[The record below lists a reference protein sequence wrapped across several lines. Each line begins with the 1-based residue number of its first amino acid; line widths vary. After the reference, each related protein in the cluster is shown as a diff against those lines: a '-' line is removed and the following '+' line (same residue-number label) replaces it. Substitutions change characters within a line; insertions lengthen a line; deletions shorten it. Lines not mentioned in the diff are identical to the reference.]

1 MNNQDEKNKLQS
13 ALTLARLGYKV
24 FPCIPGGKIPA
35 VSTGLHSATTDEK
48 IICNWWRINPE
59 YNVAIN
65 CDGLIVIDSDNPQWP
80 ENDNHRKDIFEN
92 SGAITCT
99 PRVGFHFFYRSVY
112 GSTWKNST
120 SFIAK
125 NVDVKTYGGYVVCP
139 NSDNYYWKKQ
149 LSCKINEL
157 PEPSE
162 WLKNLLT
169 YGEPEKNENKSIN
182 LDNPLSKSID
192 NQSDIIIEGSRNS
205 TLTSLAG
212 SLRRIGLSYEAIL
225 AALIQT
231 NYKRCKPCL
240 EELEIKNIA
249 NSVCRYE
256 INSIAQSYA
265 ENSYENKYLIDDN
278 KDDEKIEFIDN
289 LQLKQDELFPKELLN
304 PGGFISE
311 VISYSLKTA
320 PYPEPILSF
329 SAAVCLMSVLCARKI
344 RDQQNN
350 RSNLYLFALA
360 NSGTGKDHSRRIN
373 TEILFRSGFSNSLG
387 SNIASGEGLEDKLG
401 LCPSVLF
408 QIDEIDGLFQ
418 KLSTQKESRH
428 ESIVSMLLTL
438 YSSAAS
444 THIGRSKAGKEPTV
458 INQPSLTIYGTA
470 VPSLFY
476 SSVSERL
483 ASNGLLARTIVIEA
497 GTRAKGQETAIDD
510 IPEEIIN
517 KAKKWFEYKPNL
529 GNLSDINPVPVVFR
543 ADESALKLFHDY
555 REEIDEH
562 HYKKAEQE
570 KNHIC
575 MSVWARAL
583 EKAKKLSLIHAAS
596 NWNFE
601 DLPLINELSAQ
612 WGISFSRWTT
622 KRTILMIERHSYISD
637 FDNKRKKLLAYLID
651 ELKKGIEIVPMYKI
665 YRAFPWSKKE
675 HEDIRQVLVE
685 QKVIEII
692 TPITKKAGRKGTY
705 YKVIQNGDI
714 K

>member
-1 MNNQDEKNKLQS
+1 MNNQDEKSKLES

-24 FPCIPGGKIPA
+24 FPCIPSGKIPA
-35 VSTGLHSATTDEK
+35 VATGLHAATTDEK
-48 IICNWWRINPE
+48 IIRNWWKINPE

-99 PRVGFHFFYRSVY
+99 PRIGFHFFYKSVY

-125 NVDVKTYGGYVVCP
+125 NVDVKTHGGYVVCP
-139 NSDNYYWKKQ
+139 NSNNYYWKKK
-149 LSCKINEL
+149 LCCRINEL
-157 PEPSE
+157 PEPPE

-169 YGEPEKNENKSIN
+169 YGEPEKNENKSID
-182 LDNPLSKSID
+182 LDKPLSKSID

-240 EELEIKNIA
+240 EESELKSIVDSI
-249 NSVCRYE
+249 CRYE
-256 INSIAQSYA
+256 INSIAQAYA
-265 ENSYENKYLIDDN
+265 ENSYENKYAIDDD
-278 KDDEKIEFIDN
+278 KDKEKTEFIDN
-289 LQLKQDELFPKELLN
+289 LQLKQDELFPQELLN

-311 VISYSLKTA
+311 VINYSLKTA

-360 NSGTGKDHSRRIN
+360 NSGTGKDHSRKIN

-401 LCPSVLF
+401 ICPSVLF

-438 YSSAAS
+438 YSSSAS
-444 THIGRSKAGKEPTV
+444 THIGRSKAGKEPAI

-483 ASNGLLARTIVIEA
+483 ASNGLLARSIVMEA
-497 GTRAKGQETAIDD
+497 GARSKGQETTIGD

-517 KAKKWFEYKPNL
+517 QAKKWFEFRPSS
-529 GNLSDINPVPVVFR
+529 GNLSDINPVPMVFSTN
-543 ADESALKLFHDY
+543 ESALKLIRDY
-555 REEIDEH
+555 REEIDDH
-562 HYKKAEQE
+562 YYKKAEIEQ
-570 KNHIC
+570 NHVH
-575 MSVWARAL
+575 MSVWARGL

-596 NWNFE
+596 NWNFQNS
-601 DLPLINELSAQ
+601 PLINESSAK
-612 WGISFSRWTT
+612 WGIAFSRWTT
-622 KRTILMIERHSYISD
+622 KRTISMIEKHSYISD

-651 ELKKGIEIVPMYKI
+651 ELKKGIQSVPMYKI

-685 QKVIEII
+685 QKIIEII
-692 TPITKKAGRKGTY
+692 TPINKSAGRKGTY
-705 YKVIQNGDI
+705 YKVIQHGDI